1 MGELATPGLIAVFI
15 VGGVVTWLAGIVL
28 SRTTDALDERL
39 HLGEALGGVILL
51 AISGSLP
58 ELAITVSAVLQGN
71 LDVAAGNLIG
81 GIAIQTMVLVLCDRA
96 VGGDHPLTY
105 LVGSLIP
112 VLEGGLVVVVVAI
125 MLMGTILPEST
136 AIGGVSPASIGI
148 VVSWLIGIFL
158 IDRIRRNQPWEVTMP
173 GSRPGRR
180 HRRISHPNA
189 PKPFA
194 KLSTLRIALLF
205 GAASLATLVAGV
217 ALETSGSLIAD
228 RAGINGVV
236 FGATFLAAAS
246 ALPEISTGIEAVRLG
261 DNELAIGD
269 IFGGNAFQLCLF
281 VLADFLAGRPLLPAA
296 GRENAWLG
304 ALGIVL
310 TGIYISAIIVRG
322 ERRHA
327 GLGTEFADGDRGV
340 RARAVG
346 TADHRGLDLTGVYR
360 SVARTIAPISGPAC
374 ATTEP
379 SAAQM
384 PDRPAHESK
393 PPPVAPAQL
402 ATATQIPCR
411 VAARRARSSWSPDS
425 SAPLTLPTR

>member
-1 MGELATPGLIAVFI
+1 VGDLASPALIAIFLAAAVI
-15 VGGVVTWLAGIVL
+15 TWIAGIVL
-28 SRTTDALDERL
+28 SRTTDALDDRL

-51 AISGSLP
+51 AVSGSLP
-58 ELAITVSAVLQGN
+58 EVAITVSAVLQGN
-71 LDVAAGNLIG
+71 LGVAAGNLIG

-112 VLEGGLVVVVVAI
+112 VLEGALVVVVVAI
-125 MLMGTILPEST
+125 MLMGTILPESA

-148 VVSWLIGIFL
+148 VASWLVGIYL
-158 IDRIRRNQPWEVTMP
+158 INRVRKNEPWQVTMP

-180 HRRISHPNA
+180 HRRIPHPNA

-194 KLSTLRIALLF
+194 TLSTLRIGLLF
-205 GAASLATLVAGV
+205 AVASAFILIAGV
-217 ALETSGSLIAD
+217 ALETSGSLVAD

-281 VLADFLAGRPLLPAA
+281 VLADFLAGKPLLPTA

-310 TGIYISAIIVRG
+310 TGIYMSAIIVRW

-327 GLGTEFADGDRGV
+327 GLGLDSLTAMVVFAL
-340 RARAVG
+340 
-346 TADHRGLDLTGVYR
+346 GLWG
-360 SVARTIAPISGPAC
+360 
-374 ATTEP
+374 
-379 SAAQM
+379 
-384 PDRPAHESK
+384 
-393 PPPVAPAQL
+393 
-402 ATATQIPCR
+402 
-411 VAARRARSSWSPDS
+411 
-425 SAPLTLPTR
+425 LTLIVGAA

>member
-1 MGELATPGLIAVFI
+1 MGDLPSPALIAIFI
-15 VGGVVTWLAGIVL
+15 AAAVVTWVAGILL
-28 SRTTDALDERL
+28 SRTTDALDDRL
-39 HLGEALGGVILL
+39 HLGEALGGVVLL

-58 ELAITVSAVLQGN
+58 ELAITVSAVLQGH

-112 VLEGGLVVVVVAI
+112 VLEGGLVVIVVAI

-148 VVSWLIGIFL
+148 VASWLVGIFL
-158 IDRIRRNQPWEVTMP
+158 IDRVRRNEPWKVSMP
-173 GSRPGRR
+173 GSQRGRP
-180 HRRISHPNA
+180 HRRIPHPSA

-194 KLSTLRIALLF
+194 RRARCASVCSSRRRA
-205 GAASLATLVAGV
+205 GPSWWPGSCSRPVAASLADL
-217 ALETSGSLIAD
+217 
-228 RAGINGVV
+228 AGINGVV

-281 VLADFLAGRPLLPAA
+281 VLADFLAGKPLLPTA

-310 TGIYISAIIVRG
+310 TGIYMTAIIVRG

-327 GLGTEFADGDRGV
+327 GFGVDSLTAVVVFALGLWGLTII
-340 RARAVG
+340 VG
-346 TADHRGLDLTGVYR
+346 
-360 SVARTIAPISGPAC
+360 
-374 ATTEP
+374 
-379 SAAQM
+379 SA
-384 PDRPAHESK
+384 
-393 PPPVAPAQL
+393 
-402 ATATQIPCR
+402 
-411 VAARRARSSWSPDS
+411 
-425 SAPLTLPTR
+425 

>member
-1 MGELATPGLIAVFI
+1 MGDLPSPALIAIFI
-15 VGGVVTWLAGIVL
+15 AAAVVTWIAGILL
-28 SRTTDALDERL
+28 SRTTDALDLRL
-39 HLGEALGGVILL
+39 GLGEALGGVVLL

-58 ELAITVSAVLQGN
+58 ELAITVSAVLQGH

-96 VGGDHPLTY
+96 VGGDKPLTY

-112 VLEGGLVVVVVAI
+112 VLEGGLVVIVVAI

-148 VVSWLIGIFL
+148 VASWLVGIYL
-158 IDRIRRNQPWEVTMP
+158 IDRVRRHEPWKVTMP
-173 GSRPGRR
+173 GSQRGRP
-180 HRRISHPNA
+180 HRRIPHPTA

-194 KLSTLRIALLF
+194 SASTLRIGLLF
-205 GAASLATLVAGV
+205 AAASAAILVAGV
-217 ALETSGSLIAD
+217 ALETSGSSLAD
-228 RAGINGVV
+228 LAGINGVV

-281 VLADFLAGRPLLPAA
+281 VLADFLAGKPLLPTA

-310 TGIYISAIIVRG
+310 TGIYMTAIIVRG

-327 GLGTEFADGDRGV
+327 GFGVDSLTAVVVFALGLWGLTII
-340 RARAVG
+340 VG
-346 TADHRGLDLTGVYR
+346 
-360 SVARTIAPISGPAC
+360 
-374 ATTEP
+374 
-379 SAAQM
+379 SA
-384 PDRPAHESK
+384 
-393 PPPVAPAQL
+393 
-402 ATATQIPCR
+402 
-411 VAARRARSSWSPDS
+411 
-425 SAPLTLPTR
+425 

>member
-1 MGELATPGLIAVFI
+1 MGDLASPALIAIFL

-39 HLGEALGGVILL
+39 HLGEALGGVVLL
-51 AISGSLP
+51 AVSGSLP
-58 ELAITVSAVLQGN
+58 EVAITVSAVLQGH

-96 VGGDHPLTY
+96 VGGDRPLTY

-112 VLEGGLVVVVVAI
+112 VLEGALVVVVVAV

-136 AIGGVSPASIGI
+136 AVAGVSPASIGI
-148 VVSWLIGIFL
+148 VVAWLIGIFL
-158 IDRIRRNQPWEVTMP
+158 IDRVRRHEPWEVTMP

-180 HRRISHPNA
+180 HRRTPHPKA

-194 KLSTLRIALLF
+194 TASTLRIGVIF
-205 GAASLATLVAGV
+205 GAASLFILVAGV
-217 ALETSGSLIAD
+217 ALETSGSLVAD

-281 VLADFLAGRPLLPAA
+281 VLADFLAGKPLLPTA

-310 TGIYISAIIVRG
+310 TGIYMSAIIVRG

-327 GLGTEFADGDRGV
+327 GFGVDSLTAVVVFALGLWGLSII
-340 RARAVG
+340 VG
-346 TADHRGLDLTGVYR
+346 
-360 SVARTIAPISGPAC
+360 
-374 ATTEP
+374 
-379 SAAQM
+379 AA
-384 PDRPAHESK
+384 
-393 PPPVAPAQL
+393 
-402 ATATQIPCR
+402 
-411 VAARRARSSWSPDS
+411 
-425 SAPLTLPTR
+425 

>member
-1 MGELATPGLIAVFI
+1 MDELASPALIAIFL

-39 HLGEALGGVILL
+39 HLGEALGGVVLL
-51 AISGSLP
+51 AVSGSLP
-58 ELAITVSAVLQGN
+58 EVAITVSAVLQGH

-96 VGGDHPLTY
+96 VGGDKPLTY

-112 VLEGGLVVVVVAI
+112 VLEGALVVIVVAV

-148 VVSWLIGIFL
+148 VVTWLIGIFL
-158 IDRIRRNQPWEVTMP
+158 IDRVRKHQPWQVTMP

-180 HRRISHPNA
+180 HRRIPHPKA
-189 PKPFA
+189 KKPFA
-194 KLSTLRIALLF
+194 
-205 GAASLATLVAGV
+205 AASTIRVALIFAAASAFTLVAGV
-217 ALETSGSLIAD
+217 ALETSGSLVAD

-281 VLADFLAGRPLLPAA
+281 VLADFLAGKPLLPAA
-296 GRENAWLG
+296 GREDAWLG

-310 TGIYISAIIVRG
+310 TGIYMSAIIVRG

-327 GLGTEFADGDRGV
+327 GFGVDSLTAVVVFALGLWGLEII
-340 RARAVG
+340 VG
-346 TADHRGLDLTGVYR
+346 
-360 SVARTIAPISGPAC
+360 
-374 ATTEP
+374 
-379 SAAQM
+379 SA
-384 PDRPAHESK
+384 
-393 PPPVAPAQL
+393 
-402 ATATQIPCR
+402 
-411 VAARRARSSWSPDS
+411 
-425 SAPLTLPTR
+425 

>member
-1 MGELATPGLIAVFI
+1 MGDLASPALIAIFL

-39 HLGEALGGVILL
+39 HLGEALGGVVLL
-51 AISGSLP
+51 AVSGSLP
-58 ELAITVSAVLQGN
+58 EVAITVSAVLQGH

-96 VGGDHPLTY
+96 VGGDRPLTY

-112 VLEGGLVVVVVAI
+112 VLEGALVVVVVAV

-136 AIGGVSPASIGI
+136 AVAGVSPASIGI
-148 VVSWLIGIFL
+148 VVAWLIGIFL
-158 IDRIRRNQPWEVTMP
+158 IDRVRRHEPWEVTMP

-180 HRRISHPNA
+180 HRRTPHPKA

-194 KLSTLRIALLF
+194 TASTLRIGLIF
-205 GAASLATLVAGV
+205 GAASLLILVAGV
-217 ALETSGSLIAD
+217 ALETSGSLVAD

-281 VLADFLAGRPLLPAA
+281 VLADFLAGKPLLPTA

-310 TGIYISAIIVRG
+310 TGIYMSAIIVRG

-327 GLGTEFADGDRGV
+327 GFGVDSLTAVVVFALGLWGLSII
-340 RARAVG
+340 VG
-346 TADHRGLDLTGVYR
+346 
-360 SVARTIAPISGPAC
+360 
-374 ATTEP
+374 
-379 SAAQM
+379 AA
-384 PDRPAHESK
+384 
-393 PPPVAPAQL
+393 
-402 ATATQIPCR
+402 
-411 VAARRARSSWSPDS
+411 
-425 SAPLTLPTR
+425 